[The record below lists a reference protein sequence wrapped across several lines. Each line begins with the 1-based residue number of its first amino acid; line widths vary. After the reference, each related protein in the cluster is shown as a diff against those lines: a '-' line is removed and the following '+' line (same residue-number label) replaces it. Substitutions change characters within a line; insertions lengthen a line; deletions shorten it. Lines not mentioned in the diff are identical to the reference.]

1 MKPISAYLL
10 RLMLAAAALTL
21 VACAGTKVKDVQS
34 TSNTTAGF
42 SPHTIAI
49 VVENNS
55 PPPSKVSRRAAQLED
70 AKLVVTTLTDHLG
83 KVLAGRGLVVVSTD
97 AHPDLTLRCSVLDVR
112 GGNEWLRVLI
122 GYGAGRAELRTKVT
136 LLGSTGTTQPLV
148 TFDTESTTGKMP
160 GAGFGLASGQALAAG
175 GAALSVPGAMRQG
188 LGLEVNDSVEHI
200 DNELGKYFKSQHWQ
214 YSTGNAATVDASR
227 TTSSP
232 DAVPIQR

>member
-1 MKPISAYLL
+1 
-10 RLMLAAAALTL
+10 
-21 VACAGTKVKDVQS
+21 
-34 TSNTTAGF
+34 
-42 SPHTIAI
+42 
-49 VVENNS
+49 
-55 PPPSKVSRRAAQLED
+55 
-70 AKLVVTTLTDHLG
+70 
-83 KVLAGRGLVVVSTD
+83 
-97 AHPDLTLRCSVLDVR
+97 
-112 GGNEWLRVLI
+112 LRVLI